1 MAAPLRAVVV
11 DDEPLAR
18 ERLVALL
25 AEVAPHVEVVGQAEG
40 GRAAVPLV
48 HRERPDV
55 VFLDVAMPVIDGF
68 DVVDLLAPPRPHVV
82 FVTAYDDHA
91 LRAFEVHAL
100 DYLVKPVARERLAE
114 AVRRVGAVERPAT
127 GAASAADGLD
137 ALRGSPDRRPL
148 SRLAVHV
155 GRRLRVVDVAEVDYF
170 EASEKLVLA
179 RLRGAPPS
187 AELPVDF
194 TLDALERRLD
204 PGRFVRS
211 HRAFLVHLDRVRE
224 VVPWFSGGYRL
235 RLDGGAELPVSRRR
249 ARDVRAVLTGRRS

>member
-1 MAAPLRAVVV
+1 MAPPLRAVVV

-25 AEVAPHVEVVGQAEG
+25 AEVAPHVEVVGQAGG

-55 VFLDVAMPVIDGF
+55 VFLDVAMPVINGF

-100 DYLVKPVARERLAE
+100 DYLVKPVGRERLAE
-114 AVRRVGAVERPAT
+114 AVRRVERPAPD
-127 GAASAADGLD
+127 AASAAGLD
-137 ALRGSPDRRPL
+137 ALRASPDRRPL
-148 SRLAVHV
+148 LRLAVHV
-155 GRRLRVVDVAEVDYF
+155 GRRLRVVDLSEVDYF
-170 EASEKLVLA
+170 EASDKLVLA
-179 RLRGAPPS
+179 RLRAAPPS

-204 PGRFVRS
+204 PARFVRS
-211 HRAFLVHLDRVRE
+211 HRAFLVNLDRVRE
-224 VVPWFSGGYRL
+224 VVPWFSGGSRL

-249 ARDVRAVLTGRRS
+249 ARDVRAVLTGRSP